1 MSTPELFPQ
10 DKVVGVFRGF
20 SEGGLEFRADLVLP
34 YRNDFQNLPMHGQF
48 LLVQLESPNE
58 AVLGRITAFASEG
71 RLTTGSGEDFSI
83 RAMQE
88 SREIPEDLRLDYLR
102 YKVAIRVLGV
112 LRIDDAPLTGR
123 ATPAAITFI
132 ASHRRLPHVGS
143 RVAFPTG
150 EVLREIAGHNVEG
163 AVIGHLALGEY
174 IYADQYPEAR
184 AGRMPR
190 GSPED
195 ARAGVAIEPWMQFRE
210 PEVQVRFPISSLVSR
225 RTFVFARAGFG
236 KSNLNKLL
244 FSTLYESEPTV
255 TKRGGRQVPV
265 GTVLFDPDGEYFWP
279 DDKGRPGLADVPGL
293 RDRLVVFTGRQAPS
307 AFYKSFVAGGIRLD
321 IRTLRADVVIGITL
335 SPERQEQ
342 QNVRKLAGLSPD
354 KWTNLV
360 NLIQDKG
367 NEADLGAISAILA
380 LDTRQD
386 MEAIAARSNMTT
398 IVRMLHDPSS
408 TMLEMLLSALTA
420 GKLCVIDVSMLRGA
434 AAMAL
439 SGIILRKIFEHNQEQ
454 FTRADS
460 QTIPTI
466 AVIEEAQSVL
476 NGKATSHEPFVEW
489 VKEGRKYDLGAVMI
503 TQQPGSIPSEILSQ
517 GDNWFLFHLLSSN
530 DLVSVKRAN
539 AHFSDDLLSVLLNE
553 PIPGQGVFWSS
564 AGGKS
569 YPVPMRALSF
579 EGRHTVQDP
588 TYTGDA
594 IETYASRLRAATEAE
609 LAKAAAM
616 IEAHRKNTPTGP
628 SSRTTVPGPVDL
640 GSARIMRAVEALR
653 ANRRFMDAVQRQG
666 EWWGTVAAII
676 QKTLPDTMGVGLR
689 YTEALTMVRPV
700 LVQLFGEENVNWK
713 TEKRAN
719 ANGEQKVWIQVIG
732 QPDTSDPHAGGGN
745 HEGDGLVPHHRDVAH
760 HVFGRGPSHGTGN
773 AKVGAVRGQRADHRP
788 RGAHCRGRTHAD
800 LSPNLD

>member
-48 LLVQLESPNE
+48 LMVQLESPNE
-58 AVLGRITAFASEG
+58 AVLGRISAFSSEG

-112 LRIDDAPLTGR
+112 LRVDDTPTSSPNAPS
-123 ATPAAITFI
+123 AITFV

-143 RVAFPTG
+143 RVAFPSG
-150 EVLREIAGHNVEG
+150 EVLREIAGHNVDG

-174 IYADQYPEAR
+174 IYAAPYPVAR
-184 AGRMPR
+184 PGRPQR
-190 GSPED
+190 PAPED
-195 ARAGVAIEPWMQFRE
+195 VGTGVAAEPWMQFRDI
-210 PEVQVRFPISSLVSR
+210 EVQVRFPISSLVSR

-255 TKRGGRQVPV
+255 AKRGGRQVPV

-293 RDRLVVFTGRQAPS
+293 RDRLVVFTKREAPS
-307 AFYKSFVAGGIRLD
+307 AYYKSFVAADIRLD
-321 IRTLRADVVIGITL
+321 IRTLPAGMVIGIALNT
-335 SPERQEQ
+335 ERQEQ
-342 QNVRKLAGLSPD
+342 QNVLKLAALSPH
-354 KWTNLV
+354 KWRTLV
-360 NLIQDKG
+360 DLIERHR
-367 NEADLGAISAILA
+367 NEADIASISTILGLES
-380 LDTRQD
+380 RQD
-386 MEAIAARSNMTT
+386 LEAIAARSNMAR
-398 IVRMLHDPSS
+398 IVQMLHDPAS
-408 TMLEMLLSALTA
+408 TMLEMLLRSLSE

-460 QTIPTI
+460 ETIPTI

-476 NGKATSHEPFVEW
+476 NGRTTSHEPFIEW

-517 GDNWFLFHLLSSN
+517 GDNWFLFHLLSSE
-530 DLVSVKRAN
+530 DLYSVKRAN
-539 AHFSDDLLSVLLNE
+539 AHFSDDLLRILLNE

-579 EGRHTVQDP
+579 ERRYTVQDP

-594 IETYASRLRAATEAE
+594 IETYASRVRASAEAE
-609 LAKAAAM
+609 
-616 IEAHRKNTPTGP
+616 R
-628 SSRTTVPGPVDL
+628 RVPVEPISDDQPAPPQPVTDV
-640 GSARIMRAVEALR
+640 GEARILRAVEALR
-653 ANRRFMDAVQRQG
+653 ADRQFMDAVRHG
-666 EWWGTVAAII
+666 GAKWGMAQVKI
-676 QKTLPDTMGVGLR
+676 KNTLPDTMVER
-689 YTEALTMVRPV
+689 QRWDTAYSMVKPV
-700 LVQLFGEENVNWK
+700 LIRLFGEENVGWK
-713 TEKRAN
+713 TESRAGDIGRN
-719 ANGEQKVWIQVIG
+719 KAWIQVIG
-732 QPDTSDPHAGGGN
+732 QPDTGDPH
-745 HEGDGLVPHHRDVAH
+745 V
-760 HVFGRGPSHGTGN
+760 GR
-773 AKVGAVRGQRADHRP
+773 
-788 RGAHCRGRTHAD
+788 
-800 LSPNLD
+800 

>member
-10 DKVVGVFRGF
+10 ANVVGVFRGF

-34 YRNDFQNLPMHGQF
+34 YRNEFQNLPMHGQF

-58 AVLGRITAFASEG
+58 AVLGRITSFSSEG
-71 RLTTGSGEDFSI
+71 RLTSGSGEDFSI

-112 LRIDDAPLTGR
+112 LRVDDSPTSGREAPSG
-123 ATPAAITFI
+123 ITFVS
-132 ASHRRLPHVGS
+132 SHRRLPHVGS

-150 EVLREIAGHNVEG
+150 EVLREIAGHYVDG

-174 IYADQYPEAR
+174 IYADPYPVAR
-184 AGRMPR
+184 SGRPHR
-190 GSPED
+190 VALED
-195 ARAGVAIEPWMQFRE
+195 ARTGVTVEPWMQFRE

-244 FSTLYESEPTV
+244 FSTLYESTPTV
-255 TKRGGRQVPV
+255 AKRAGRQVPV

-307 AFYKSFVAGGIRLD
+307 EYYGSFVASGIRLD
-321 IRTLRADVVIGITL
+321 IRTLPASVVVGIAL
-335 SPERQEQ
+335 SAERQEQ
-342 QNVRKLAGLSPD
+342 QNVLKLAGLSPGRW
-354 KWTNLV
+354 KELV
-360 NLIQDKG
+360 NLIEDKR
-367 NEADLGAISAILA
+367 NEADLDAVCSILS
-380 LDTRQD
+380 LDKNRQEF
-386 MEAIAARSNMTT
+386 EATAARSNMTR

-408 TMLEMLLSALTA
+408 TMLEMLLRALAA

-439 SGIILRKIFEHNQEQ
+439 SGIILRKIFEHNQDQ

-476 NGKATSHEPFVEW
+476 NGQATSHEPFVEW

-503 TQQPGSIPSEILSQ
+503 TQQPGSIPAEILSQ
-517 GDNWFLFHLLSSN
+517 GDNWFLFHLLSSS
-530 DLVSVKRAN
+530 DLSSVKRAN

-564 AGGKS
+564 AGGKA

-579 EGRHTVQDP
+579 ERRYAVQDP
-588 TYTGDA
+588 AYEGDA
-594 IETYASRLRAATEAE
+594 VETYASAMRAEAEAE
-609 LAKAAAM
+609 LAAAAEVIAQSPRTDGESDARVHGDGTPM
-616 IEAHRKNTPTGP
+616 IDVGA
-628 SSRTTVPGPVDL
+628 
-640 GSARIMRAVEALR
+640 ARVVRAADALR
-653 ANRRFMDAVQRQG
+653 ADRLFMDGVRGRGAK
-666 EWWGTVAAII
+666 WGMAQTLIAA
-676 QKTLPDTMGVGLR
+676 TLPDTMVERLR
-689 YTEALTMVRPV
+689 FDEAYAMVKPV
-700 LVQLFGEENVNWK
+700 LVKLLGDENVGWK
-713 TEKRAN
+713 SERRD
-719 ANGEQKVWIQVIG
+719 GKVWVVAIDG
-732 QPDTSDPHAGGGN
+732 PGRRGG
-745 HEGDGLVPHHRDVAH
+745 R
-760 HVFGRGPSHGTGN
+760 
-773 AKVGAVRGQRADHRP
+773 
-788 RGAHCRGRTHAD
+788 
-800 LSPNLD
+800 